1 VLFQLC
7 IYAEITNSVMREML
21 RLEAA
26 INRSI
31 NRLNEKLDPE
41 NDWQTINDEV
51 DSITSATLSTRL
63 RKMGSN
69 RETELLKQKMHL
81 LELENLELKKQLG
94 SVSRGLGISS
104 IPILNTME
112 NQSPTR
118 DIEFSVEPLN
128 ISPPL
133 SPNFLK

>member
-1 VLFQLC
+1 
-7 IYAEITNSVMREML
+7 MREML
-21 RLEAA
+21 RLETA

-31 NRLNEKLDPE
+31 NRLNEKLDPD

-94 SVSRGLGISS
+94 SVSRGFGISS
-104 IPILNTME
+104 PPILNTIE
-112 NQSPTR
+112 SQSPTKE
-118 DIEFSVEPLN
+118 IEFSIEHLN
-128 ISPPL
+128 LSPPL
-133 SPNFLK
+133 SPNLSSDEAKYSFREE

>member
-1 VLFQLC
+1 MLFQLC